1 MLTMTDPIQ
10 PKGMFAFPEHN
21 RLDGTVLV
29 FFWNQTKEYAH
40 KQNYFV
46 YNIWQL

>member
-10 PKGMFAFPEHN
+10 PKEMFAFPEHN
-21 RLDGTVLV
+21 QVDGTVLV
-29 FFWNQTKEYAH
+29 FLESNKEYAR

-46 YNIWQL
+46 YNIWPL